1 MMKRLMALAIG
12 LCWLPAVALAAN
24 PATTFT
30 GTTVENVDPGKQT
43 LSIKTKEGQSW
54 TLHVADP
61 ELLKKHKLQK
71 GDQVSIE
78 VDTSNNV
85 TKIAKAGES
94 GSTGDTGQGA
104 GH

>member
-1 MMKRLMALAIG
+1 MRHLMSWAIG

-30 GTTVENVDPGKQT
+30 GTTVESVDPGKQT

-61 ELLKKHKLQK
+61 ELLKKYNLRK
-71 GDQVSIE
+71 GDHVSIE

-94 GSTGDTGQGA
+94 GGA
-104 GH
+104 GGMGQASGQ